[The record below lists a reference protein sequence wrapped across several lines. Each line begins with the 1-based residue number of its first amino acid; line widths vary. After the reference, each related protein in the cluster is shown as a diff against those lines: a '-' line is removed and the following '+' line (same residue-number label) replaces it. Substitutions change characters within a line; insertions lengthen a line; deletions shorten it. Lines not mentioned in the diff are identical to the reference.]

1 MKRKGTVLI
10 EVVAGLFIITL
21 STTFIIN
28 ANLQNNKILKERI
41 LLEDVSRSMYNL
53 MNEIKYNVPKS
64 ELDESLINE
73 EVGFEYDSDFS
84 RNLIYLDYKN
94 IARGNDIKLI
104 KLYED
109 NIGTHLKI
117 VSNIKKDNNEI
128 FLEKE
133 FIKSWWM
140 DEI

>member
-1 MKRKGTVLI
+1 MKRKGNVLI

-64 ELDESLINE
+64 ELDEFLINE

-84 RNLIYLDYKN
+84 RNLIYLDYKD

-109 NIGTHLKI
+109 NIGIHLKI

>member
-1 MKRKGTVLI
+1 MKRKGNVLI

-64 ELDESLINE
+64 ELDEFLINE